1 MDRDTDR
8 GAELRAEADLTV
20 PDAAAGLVKRLPRE
34 RFPDVYDVYGVRF
47 WPATAATFRYIWR
60 QEFRRR
66 KSVARGADVTVEDR
80 FKRMHCKH

>member
-1 MDRDTDR
+1 MGYMLIFTMPA
-8 GAELRAEADLTV
+8 AEMLV
-20 PDAAAGLVKRLPRE
+20 PDDAAGLVKRLPRE
-34 RFPDVYDVYGVRF
+34 RFPDVYGVRF